1 MAELYQNYDGLQ
13 ELCKPPN
20 KLQTRNTFITS
31 SPRWLITL
39 MAILPFLGL
48 SKGLLVQ
55 LLRVALAKASH
66 RDTKNRRKV
75 FDRNADVLVG
85 ISTS

>member
-1 MAELYQNYDGLQ
+1 
-13 ELCKPPN
+13 
-20 KLQTRNTFITS
+20 
-31 SPRWLITL
+31 

-48 SKGLLVQ
+48 SKGLLVS
-55 LLRVALAKASH
+55 LFRVALGRASH
-66 RDTKNRRKV
+66 GDTKNRRKV